1 MQQIFHWKR
10 IWVGLVISIGVRR
23 NRLPLQLFHSNRRFL
38 RIFGYRLP
46 KANFLANQKI
56 SGSTSWHPAAT
67 LSWTNFKR
75 NFDERGFSI
84 VSASTGNE
92 RCLHAVRRFRGW
104 NEARLSETKI
114 KRRPSSSAQRRK
126 RFVDDFVGVDKRR
139 TRIYDEF
146 AKRVESVRFSSL
158 ERDRA
163 DIGRVKWAT
172 PLRSNDAHLHTQPRS
187 ANQSFI
193 RRPCV
198 ERAQIPRFAT
208 DFNATYIRTKP
219 RA

>member
-1 MQQIFHWKR
+1 M
-10 IWVGLVISIGVRR
+10 
-23 NRLPLQLFHSNRRFL
+23 N
-38 RIFGYRLP
+38 
-46 KANFLANQKI
+46 A
-56 SGSTSWHPAAT
+56 
-67 LSWTNFKR
+67 
-75 NFDERGFSI
+75 
-84 VSASTGNE
+84 VS
-92 RCLHAVRRFRGW
+92 RPFRH
-104 NEARLSETKI
+104 
-114 KRRPSSSAQRRK
+114 RRPTDAVSTLFDVFADGTKRDQAKRKLNEDCRRP
-126 RFVDDFVGVDKRR
+126 FSGENVSLMISLVLGVDKKR
-139 TRIYDEF
+139 TRVYDEF

-172 PLRSNDAHLHTQPRS
+172 RLRSNDAHLHTQPRS